1 MLCFCADE
9 EEAGGL
15 CGLHKTS
22 ETGGRNSD
30 GERYPWMASIYV
42 QVNVLELCLVSSFL

>member
-15 CGLHKTS
+15 CGLHKTY